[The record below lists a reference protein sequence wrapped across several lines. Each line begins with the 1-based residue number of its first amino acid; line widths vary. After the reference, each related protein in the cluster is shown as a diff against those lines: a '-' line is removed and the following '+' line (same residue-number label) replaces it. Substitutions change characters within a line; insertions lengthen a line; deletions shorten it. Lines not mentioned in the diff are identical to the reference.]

1 MRPATRTALVAPGE
15 RVGYG
20 PTPSPESGFP
30 NPGTGSERARSDD
43 DAVGTGQADVHNVP
57 LDALRGDVDEFER
70 PASSGLKR
78 GLLIVRCLS
87 RAESGPPRRIEG

>member
-1 MRPATRTALVAPGE
+1 MGH
-15 RVGYG
+15 G

-57 LDALRGDVDEFER
+57 LDALRGDVDEFEKTR
-70 PASSGLKR
+70 VQWSKTRTRYSPLPQP
-78 GLLIVRCLS
+78 C
-87 RAESGPPRRIEG
+87 